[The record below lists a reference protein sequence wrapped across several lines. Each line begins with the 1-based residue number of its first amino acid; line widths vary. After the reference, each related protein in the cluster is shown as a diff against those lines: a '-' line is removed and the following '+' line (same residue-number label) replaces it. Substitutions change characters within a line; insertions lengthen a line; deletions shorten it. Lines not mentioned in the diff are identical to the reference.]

1 MRAMMQLV
9 SGRKIAKPAPHSS
22 LAARIFHDLPYLFAR
37 QWRRARRRPH
47 DEEPSVMDELD
58 RQVGGLDIELHT
70 RRDAGTV
77 PDPLRNDQ
85 PAGTIDG
92 NFHATNFTIAVGFHA
107 APRLVL

>member
-1 MRAMMQLV
+1 
-9 SGRKIAKPAPHSS
+9 
-22 LAARIFHDLPYLFAR
+22 
-37 QWRRARRRPH
+37 
-47 DEEPSVMDELD
+47 MDELD
-58 RQVGGLDIELHT
+58 RQVGGLDLDLPVDDADIELHT